1 MRKNRKEK
9 EKEEED
15 DKELSYAKSFREKE
29 TREERER
36 ESLITS
42 KNRVCSIGVE
52 IVALRNEVSRLLD
65 FQRRGLLVV
74 SLLERGRRH
83 WLNSVSPS
91 CDPNGDRDG
100 RGGGTETDEWSVGGR
115 EGWNYFSCLS
125 GTPVVIW
132 IHPVSGACLEFP
144 ATRRKWLKE
153 PLVTSFRRYYASF
166 AFPTCPVPD
175 LFPSCSISFHPDEW

>member
-1 MRKNRKEK
+1 MSDKEREFSSTRKNFTYAKESK
-9 EKEEED
+9 EEEEED

-29 TREERER
+29 TREEKRER

-115 EGWNYFSCLS
+115 EG
-125 GTPVVIW
+125 
-132 IHPVSGACLEFP
+132 
-144 ATRRKWLKE
+144 
-153 PLVTSFRRYYASF
+153 
-166 AFPTCPVPD
+166 
-175 LFPSCSISFHPDEW
+175 